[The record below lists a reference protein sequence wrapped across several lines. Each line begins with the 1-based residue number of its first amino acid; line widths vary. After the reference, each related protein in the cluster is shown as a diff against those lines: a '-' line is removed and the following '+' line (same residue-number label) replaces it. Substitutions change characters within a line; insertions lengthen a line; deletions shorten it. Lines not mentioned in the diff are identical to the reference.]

1 MIPGHASL
9 KKAAVSSASVA
20 LVHDYLNQRGGAE
33 RVFSHIAQAFPDAP
47 IFTSL
52 LERSA
57 VADLIDLSRVHTSPL
72 QMAPAPFRKQ
82 LFRYMAPLYPWAF
95 EHFDLSKYDVVVS
108 STTSWAKGVRFR
120 KDATHICF
128 INTVS
133 RFLFNYDHY
142 VDGLVATQATDS
154 FKRLLRI
161 IARPMIDDLI
171 QWDKMA
177 AGRPTAFI
185 ANSQNV
191 ARRVRQFYGRDAF
204 VLPCPVDVSQFIVG
218 QGSGGYALVVSR
230 LLPYKRVDLAIDAC
244 IAAAVPLIVI
254 GTGPCEALLRERAQ
268 HANVTLLGAVDDET
282 RRRYMADASVVI
294 LPGEEDFGLVPLE
307 AAAAGRPTIA
317 LRAGGA
323 LETMREGI
331 TGMYFDEPH
340 AESLAGALR
349 MFRSS
354 DFDPCVLR
362 EHALE
367 FAPNR
372 FIERFRDLVTRI
384 RNGER
389 PVLI

>member
-1 MIPGHASL
+1 MSNT
-9 KKAAVSSASVA
+9 SVA

-33 RVFSHIAQAFPDAP
+33 RVFSHIAQAYPDAP

-57 VADLIDLSRVHTSPL
+57 VADLIDISRVRTSPL
-72 QMAPAPFRKQ
+72 QMAPFRKRF
-82 LFRYMAPLYPWAF
+82 FRYLAPLYPWAF
-95 EHFDLSKYDVVVS
+95 ERFDLSKYDIIIS

-120 KDATHICF
+120 KDATHICY

-142 VDGLVATQATDS
+142 VDGLVATQTTDS
-154 FKRLLRI
+154 FKKMLRVV
-161 IARPMIDDLI
+161 ARPLINDLI
-171 QWDKMA
+171 RWDRAA
-177 AGRPTAFI
+177 AGRPSAFI

-204 VLPCPVDVSQFIVG
+204 VLPCPVDVSQFSVG
-218 QGSGGYALVVSR
+218 QGQGGYALVISR

-244 IAAAVPLIVI
+244 REAGMPLVIA
-254 GTGPCEALLRERAQ
+254 GTGPCEALLRERAKN
-268 HANVTLLGAVDDET
+268 ADVRMLGAVDDET
-282 RRRYMADASVVI
+282 RRRLMAEAVVVI
-294 LPGEEDFGLVPLE
+294 LAGEEDFGLVPLE

-331 TGMYFDEPH
+331 TGLYFDEPH
-340 AESLAGALR
+340 PESLASTLR
-349 MFRSS
+349 AFRAA
-354 DFDPCVLR
+354 DFDPQRLR

-372 FIERFRDLVTRI
+372 YIERLRDLVKKI
-384 RNGER
+384 CDGER
-389 PVLI
+389 PTPLPPV